1 MDHFAVLTPHGQLL
15 HSGGYNFQKGFIK
28 DLWNSLWTAGDP
40 SGPLQINCSKTK
52 ALVRTQPTILFAGQ
66 GTSVGSRISQR
77 RLFRLTLALRISSR
91 LHFMMIRGLLEDQRH
106 AENDN

>member
-52 ALVRTQPTILFAGQ
+52 ALVRTQKIGHINTDYTVRWTGHQCRKSYQSA
-66 GTSVGSRISQR
+66 
-77 RLFRLTLALRISSR
+77 
-91 LHFMMIRGLLEDQRH
+91 
-106 AENDN
+106 